1 MTYIGS
7 WGCSNGMQEIRRT
20 ERVTVV
26 GAGLV
31 GSLLSMYL
39 ARRGFQV
46 DVLERRPDMR
56 REAIG
61 AGRSINLAI
70 STRGLHALRQVG
82 LEAEALSHA
91 IPMRGRMIHSASGAL
106 AFQAYGKDESQH
118 INSLSRAW
126 LNKSLMTH
134 AEATGRVRIQFKQR
148 VQHLEVERGLLDV
161 LDEESGVVREVRS
174 PVVFGTD
181 GAGSA
186 VRRELVLRPG
196 HRAAQ
201 EQLSHGYKE
210 LTIPAGPGGAFQM
223 EKHALHIW
231 PRGSYMLIAL
241 PNEDGS
247 FTCTLFLP
255 FQGPVSFES
264 LDSPERVVAFF
275 EAHFPDA
282 LALIPDLVHDFFH
295 HPTGTMV
302 TVKSEPWHV
311 GGRTLLLG
319 DAAHAIVPF
328 FGQGMN
334 CGFEDCV
341 VLDECLGRH
350 ELWEDA
356 FEDFFRLRKPNAD
369 AIADMA
375 VENFVEMRDRTADP
389 RFLLE
394 KAVEKVLLNAFPGE
408 FLSRYT
414 LVSFSRVPYRLA
426 YEVGAL
432 AGGIVAELSEGLT
445 RAEDVDLDRARTLIH
460 ERLVPFVKEHS
471 DGFRIE
477 GPAGTG
483 DGRLQRAGVRHR
495 GAAGEGRGAGGH
507 LLAQRGA
514 HPRGSEADGRRAGG
528 AGGHDEAGRHEGAGG
543 EGGGGAGR
551 RGRAGGEHGRPAEGQ
566 HREDLGR
573 AVAGGLP
580 ESVDERG
587 GGAAGD
593 AAGDEGETLGAHHPG
608 DVGGG
613 ARGDAAADGVQRLA
627 SGVDGAGEDR
637 Q

>member
-1 MTYIGS
+1 
-7 WGCSNGMQEIRRT
+7 MQEIDRSQ
-20 ERVTVV
+20 RVTVA

-31 GSLLSMYL
+31 GSLLAMYL

-46 DVLERRPDMR
+46 DILERRPDMR
-56 REAIG
+56 REAID

-82 LEAEALSHA
+82 LEEEALRHA
-91 IPMRGRMIHSASGAL
+91 IPMRGRMIHPVSGEL

-126 LNKSLMTH
+126 LNKFLMTH
-134 AEATGRVRIQFKQR
+134 AEGTGRVRIEFKQR
-148 VQHLEVERGLLDV
+148 VQHVDLEKGTLSV
-161 LDEESGVVREVRS
+161 LDEASGTARELRTS
-174 PVVFGTD
+174 VVFGTD

-186 VRRELVLRPG
+186 VRHALERLPG
-196 HRAAQ
+196 HAMGQ
-201 EQLSHGYKE
+201 EQLGHGYKE
-210 LTIPAGPGGAFQM
+210 LTIPAGPGGAFRM

-255 FQGPVSFES
+255 FHGPVSFES
-264 LDSPERVVAFF
+264 LDSPERVKAFF
-275 EAHFPDA
+275 EQQFPDVVP
-282 LALIPDLVHDFFH
+282 LIPDLVHDFFH

-302 TVKSEPWHV
+302 TVKSAPWHV
-311 GGRTLLLG
+311 DGKVALLG

-341 VLDECLGRH
+341 ALDDCLGRH
-350 ELWEDA
+350 ARWADA
-356 FEDFFRLRKPNAD
+356 FEEFFRLRKTNAD

-375 VENFVEMRDRTADP
+375 VENFVEMRDKTADA

-426 YEVGAL
+426 YEVGAI
-432 AGGIVAELSEGLT
+432 AGGIVAELCEGIT
-445 RAEDVDLDRARTLIH
+445 RVGDVDLERARTLIR

-471 DGFRIE
+471 DGFGLE
-477 GPAGTG
+477 G
-483 DGRLQRAGVRHR
+483 
-495 GAAGEGRGAGGH
+495 
-507 LLAQRGA
+507 
-514 HPRGSEADGRRAGG
+514 
-528 AGGHDEAGRHEGAGG
+528 
-543 EGGGGAGR
+543 
-551 RGRAGGEHGRPAEGQ
+551 
-566 HREDLGR
+566 
-573 AVAGGLP
+573 
-580 ESVDERG
+580 
-587 GGAAGD
+587 
-593 AAGDEGETLGAHHPG
+593 
-608 DVGGG
+608 
-613 ARGDAAADGVQRLA
+613 
-627 SGVDGAGEDR
+627 
-637 Q
+637 

>member
-1 MTYIGS
+1 MH
-7 WGCSNGMQEIRRT
+7 EIERT

-56 REAIG
+56 RESIG

-82 LEAEALSHA
+82 LEEEALRHA
-91 IPMRGRMIHSASGAL
+91 IPMRGRMIHPVSGEL
-106 AFQAYGKDESQH
+106 VFQAYGKDESQH

-126 LNKSLMTH
+126 LNAFLMTH
-134 AEATGRVRIQFKQR
+134 AEGTGKVRIGFKQR
-148 VQHLEVERGLLDV
+148 VQHLDLETGTLGV
-161 LDEESGVVREVRS
+161 LDEPSGTTREVRTS
-174 PVVFGTD
+174 VLFGTD
-181 GAGSA
+181 GSGSA
-186 VRRELVLRPG
+186 VRQEVEKLPG
-196 HRAAQ
+196 HATTQ
-201 EQLSHGYKE
+201 EHLGHGYKE
-210 LTIPAGPGGAFQM
+210 LTIPAGPGGAFRM

-264 LDSPERVVAFF
+264 LDSPSRVVAFF
-275 EAHFPDA
+275 QEQFPDA
-282 LALIPDLVHDFFH
+282 LPLIPDLVHDFFH

-302 TVKSEPWHV
+302 TVKSAPWHV
-311 GGRTLLLG
+311 GGKALLLG

-350 ELWEDA
+350 TRWAEA
-356 FEDFFRLRKPNAD
+356 FEEFSRLRKTNAD

-375 VENFVEMRDRTADP
+375 VENFVEMRDKTADP

-394 KAVEKVLLNAFPGE
+394 KAVEKALLNAFPGE
-408 FLSRYT
+408 FISRYS

-432 AGGIVAELSEGLT
+432 ASGIVAELSEGLT
-445 RAEDVDLDRARTLIH
+445 RAEDVDMNRARTLIH

-471 DGFRIE
+471 DGF
-477 GPAGTG
+477 
-483 DGRLQRAGVRHR
+483 
-495 GAAGEGRGAGGH
+495 
-507 LLAQRGA
+507 
-514 HPRGSEADGRRAGG
+514 
-528 AGGHDEAGRHEGAGG
+528 
-543 EGGGGAGR
+543 
-551 RGRAGGEHGRPAEGQ
+551 
-566 HREDLGR
+566 
-573 AVAGGLP
+573 GL
-580 ESVDERG
+580 ER
-587 GGAAGD
+587 
-593 AAGDEGETLGAHHPG
+593 
-608 DVGGG
+608 
-613 ARGDAAADGVQRLA
+613 
-627 SGVDGAGEDR
+627 
-637 Q
+637 

>member
-1 MTYIGS
+1 MH
-7 WGCSNGMQEIRRT
+7 EIERT

-31 GSLLSMYL
+31 GSLLAMYL

-82 LEAEALSHA
+82 LEEEALRHA
-91 IPMRGRMIHSASGAL
+91 IPMRGRMIHPVSGAL
-106 AFQAYGKDESQH
+106 AFQAYGKDASQH
-118 INSLSRAW
+118 INSLSRGW
-126 LNKSLMTH
+126 LNKFLMTH
-134 AEATGRVRIQFKQR
+134 AEGTGRVRIEFKQR
-148 VQHLEVERGLLDV
+148 VQHVDLEKGSLSV
-161 LDEESGVVREVRS
+161 LDESSGATREVRT
-174 PVVFGTD
+174 PVLFGTD
-181 GAGSA
+181 GSGSA
-186 VRRELVLRPG
+186 VRQAVETLPG
-196 HRAAQ
+196 HATAQ
-201 EQLSHGYKE
+201 EHLSHGYKE
-210 LTIPAGPGGAFQM
+210 LTIPAGAGGAFRM

-264 LDSPERVVAFF
+264 LDSSDRLVTFF
-275 EAHFPDA
+275 EQQFPDA

-295 HPTGTMV
+295 NPTGTMV
-302 TVKSEPWHV
+302 TVKSAPWNV
-311 GGRTLLLG
+311 GGKALLLG

-350 ELWEDA
+350 TRWEEA
-356 FEDFFRLRKPNAD
+356 FEEVSRLRKTNAD

-375 VENFVEMRDRTADP
+375 VENFVEMRDKTADP

-394 KAVEKVLLNAFPGE
+394 KAVEKTLLNAFPGE

-426 YEVGAL
+426 YEVGAI

-445 RAEDVDLDRARTLIH
+445 RVEDVDMDRARTLIQ

-471 DGFRIE
+471 DGFGTE
-477 GPAGTG
+477 G
-483 DGRLQRAGVRHR
+483 
-495 GAAGEGRGAGGH
+495 
-507 LLAQRGA
+507 
-514 HPRGSEADGRRAGG
+514 
-528 AGGHDEAGRHEGAGG
+528 
-543 EGGGGAGR
+543 
-551 RGRAGGEHGRPAEGQ
+551 
-566 HREDLGR
+566 
-573 AVAGGLP
+573 
-580 ESVDERG
+580 
-587 GGAAGD
+587 
-593 AAGDEGETLGAHHPG
+593 
-608 DVGGG
+608 
-613 ARGDAAADGVQRLA
+613 
-627 SGVDGAGEDR
+627 
-637 Q
+637 